1 MPLRYLYTGDIKAI
15 GPGIG
20 EARPVEGPVWPGR
33 LVLSKFSLETSSDV
47 KLTSVMKVKMMQ
59 YILPLCLL

>member
-33 LVLSKFSLETSSDV
+33 LVLIKFSLETSSDV